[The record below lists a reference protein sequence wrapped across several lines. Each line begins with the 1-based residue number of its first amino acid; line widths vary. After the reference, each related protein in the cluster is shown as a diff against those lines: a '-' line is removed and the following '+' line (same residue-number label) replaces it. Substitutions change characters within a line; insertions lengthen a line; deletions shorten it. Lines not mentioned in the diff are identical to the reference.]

1 MGRNPKKQTKQSL
14 NNIETKVYNI
24 LTSLRVSFKI
34 QANVDKYNVD
44 FLVDDKYII
53 ECYGDFWH
61 CNPER
66 YKPDYFNRGK
76 RKLAKDIWKRDA
88 CRKELFEEQGY
99 KFLSL
104 WETDIN
110 KHPKKVRSKIKQLL
124 RQRKHE
130 E

>member
-14 NNIETKVYNI
+14 NNIESKVYNI

-76 RKLAKDIWKRDA
+76 RKFAKDIWKRDM
-88 CRKELFEEQGY
+88 CRKEFFEEHGY

-124 RQRKHE
+124 RQKKT
-130 E
+130 

>member
-1 MGRNPKKQTKQSL
+1 MGRKPKKHTRHSL

-24 LTSLRVSFKI
+24 LISLRVSFEI

-76 RKLAKDIWKRDA
+76 RKLAKDIWKRDM
-88 CRKELFEEQGY
+88 CRKEFFEEQGY

-124 RQRKHE
+124 RQKNRE

>member
-1 MGRNPKKQTKQSL
+1 MGRRSKKHNTHSL

-24 LTSLRVSFKI
+24 LISLRVSFKI

-61 CNPER
+61 CNPIR
-66 YKPDYFNRGK
+66 YPADYFNRGK
-76 RKLAKDIWKRDA
+76 RKYAKDIWKRDG
-88 CRKELFEEQGY
+88 CRKQHFEEQGY

-110 KHPKKVRSKIKQLL
+110 KHPKKVRSNIKQLL
-124 RQRKHE
+124 RERKRE

>member
-1 MGRNPKKQTKQSL
+1 MGRKPKKHTKQSL

-61 CNPER
+61 CNPNR
-66 YKPDYFNRGK
+66 YAPDYFNRGK
-76 RKLAKDIWKRDA
+76 RKYARDIWERDK
-88 CRKELFEEQGY
+88 CRKQHFEETGY

-110 KHPKKVRSKIKQLL
+110 KHPKKVLSKIKQLL